1 LISLCAGLRSIQG
14 APSSYKDS
22 NVLMTDEGT
31 SMPQVLVA
39 EDQGAIGIALEDAL
53 ADEGYTVAG
62 PFASRSS
69 ACAWL
74 EVNTP
79 DLALLD
85 LLLRDGPCVEL
96 ARTLRRRDVPVVFF
110 SGFTPAEGSL
120 PLDLQDLPWIEKPI
134 SFGL

>member
-1 LISLCAGLRSIQG
+1 MDERVKFIACQTRARPCLRCLSQRIRG
-14 APSSYKDS
+14 
-22 NVLMTDEGT
+22 
-31 SMPQVLVA
+31 
-39 EDQGAIGIALEDAL
+39 IGIALEDAL

-69 ACAWL
+69 ACASL
-74 EVNTP
+74 EDNTP

-96 ARTLRRRDVPVVFF
+96 ARTLRRRDVPGVFF
-110 SGFTPAEGSL
+110 SGFTPAEGGL

-134 SFGL
+134 